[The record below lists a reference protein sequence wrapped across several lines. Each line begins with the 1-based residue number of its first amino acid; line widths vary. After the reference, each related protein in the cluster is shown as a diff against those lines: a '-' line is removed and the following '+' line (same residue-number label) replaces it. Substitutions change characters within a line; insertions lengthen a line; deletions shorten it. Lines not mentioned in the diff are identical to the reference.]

1 GGRDL
6 LARIGPGLARPPV
19 WTPGAA
25 AATDSADELAALS
38 EREPAGGGDERRIE
52 GGYVGAGRVLHDV
65 KESSRRPPVSCR
77 RASLALGNADRCHLR
92 LVHLVEVDEIAVW
105 IDD

>member
-1 GGRDL
+1 MDGRPCTVMDTKYFML
-6 LARIGPGLARPPV
+6 SDFKGLIGRT
-19 WTPGAA
+19 WTVR
-25 AATDSADELAALS
+25 DSFTALD
-38 EREPAGGGDERRIE
+38 EREPAGGGDECRIE

-65 KESSRRPPVSCR
+65 KESPRRPPVTCR